1 MPCLNSTNITCWN
14 IIWSI
19 TTSNVQTSLVIFLCL
34 LGVYC
39 LVFMY
44 LTLDMKFLNISR
56 SKILNCESFQDQFS
70 QSVRDRLNFYTSVT
84 ILECSMYF
92 VDCCLWVSVTGPCAA
107 TRLRKI
113 RQIVWWKLFP
123 KLDTNYILL
132 YNGVNFIKQSDD
144 IRFKLIGRSYNKI
157 KKAMSENFNRL

>member
-1 MPCLNSTNITCWN
+1 MKLGQNFVKYFIRFLGNGVSRKNAFEIYWPLAPKYIVSNPRYDLPCLNSTIITCWK

-44 LTLDMKFLNISR
+44 LILDMKFLNISS

-107 TRLRKI
+107 TRLQKI
-113 RQIVWWKLFP
+113 RQIVW
-123 KLDTNYILL
+123 
-132 YNGVNFIKQSDD
+132 S
-144 IRFKLIGRSYNKI
+144 KI
-157 KKAMSENFNRL
+157 I